1 MARKTRTH
9 KRRRSTAA
17 RKHHRGHK
25 HIKNCK
31 CKCKY
36 CCSAKKGSRIHTR
49 SRRGGTQTAVGG
61 DMIYKIGQWFSYNP
75 LGGRS

>member
-9 KRRRSTAA
+9 TRRRRTTA
-17 RKHHRGHK
+17 RKHRRSHSHK
-25 HIKNCK
+25 HGKNCR
-31 CKCKY
+31 CKY
-36 CCSAKKGSRIHTR
+36 CYSVKKGSR

-61 DMIYKIGQWFSYNP
+61 DMVYRGGQWYSSNP

>member
-9 KRRRSTAA
+9 TRRRRTTA
-17 RKHHRGHK
+17 RKHRHSHSHK
-25 HIKNCK
+25 HKHGKNCR
-31 CKCKY
+31 CKICY
-36 CCSAKKGSRIHTR
+36 SVKKGSR

-61 DMIYKIGQWFSYNP
+61 DMVYRGGQWYSSKP

>member
-9 KRRRSTAA
+9 TRRRSTTA
-17 RKHHRGHK
+17 RKHRRGHK
-25 HIKNCK
+25 HGKS

-36 CCSAKKGSRIHTR
+36 CCSTKKGSRTR
-49 SRRGGTQTAVGG
+49 ARRGGTQTAVGG
-61 DMIYKIGQWFSYNP
+61 DMIYKGGQWYSSNP